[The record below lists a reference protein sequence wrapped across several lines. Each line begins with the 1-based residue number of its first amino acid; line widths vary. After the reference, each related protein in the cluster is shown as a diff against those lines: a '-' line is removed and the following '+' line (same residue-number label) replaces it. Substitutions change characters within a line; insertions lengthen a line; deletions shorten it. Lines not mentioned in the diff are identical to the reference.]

1 MQASG
6 LPGLLTRSALAVAPP
21 RLAGTRG
28 AVPSTGVDWQPP
40 PLPLQRAE
48 PGRAR
53 LHELHP
59 SLHCSVIGTC
69 FGLRELRQLVVKFAD
84 PALAQAGDHAV
95 HTEAVRRACRRD
107 GLGKVLG
114 KALDRKFRATIARY
128 AAAKDAP
135 TLRALW
141 VEALKRGD
149 APDAYWAVL
158 THPAASQ
165 ELVREAFSDI
175 HMLSHLVGAA
185 NRADI
190 RRLQAL
196 AAETTALEDKLARQ
210 QRHLAE
216 TLGARERQIKELLTA
231 LAVREGAASTDTG
244 DATELAESLR
254 RERQRRMQLERRLET
269 LERRL
274 AEAADEPAAPTA
286 TVAAAEAPVT
296 CCAGHAPLPEPP
308 PALDGDTILLVGGRQ
323 AQLPSLTQAIARAGG
338 ILLHHDGGREMSLGL
353 LPGLVGRADRV
364 VVALDCV
371 SHAAAGAARRL
382 VRDKGKALDALP
394 SLSLSSL
401 LNAVGRAPAPQ
412 A

>member
-21 RLAGTRG
+21 RLAGTSG

-84 PALAQAGDHAV
+84 PALARAGDHTV

-107 GLGKVLG
+107 GLGKELG
-114 KALDRKFRATIARY
+114 KALDRKFKATITRY

-158 THPAASQ
+158 THPAVSP
-165 ELVREAFSDI
+165 ELVREAFGDI

-196 AAETTALEDKLARQ
+196 EAENAALEDRLARQ
-210 QRHLAE
+210 QRHLTL
-216 TLGARERQIKELLTA
+216 TLGAKEQRIRALTA
-231 LAVREGAASTDTG
+231 QLAAQDGEPTPKVAEDG
-244 DATELAESLR
+244 LAQALR
-254 RERQRRMQLERRLET
+254 RETDRRLQLERHVEALQA
-269 LERRL
+269 RL
-274 AEAADEPAAPTA
+274 AAACAPRPPAAPPDE
-286 TVAAAEAPVT
+286 VLPAELPA
-296 CCAGHAPLPEPP
+296 CCAHEEAPP
-308 PALDGDTILLVGGRQ
+308 PAALGGSTILLVGGRPAQ
-323 AQLPSLTQAIARAGG
+323 APALARAVATAGG
-338 ILLHHDGGREMSLGL
+338 TLLHHDGGTEMSLSL
-353 LPGLVGRADRV
+353 LPGLVSRADRV
-364 VVALDCV
+364 VLALDSV
-371 SHAAAGAARRL
+371 SHAAAGAARRCARGCGKRL
-382 VRDKGKALDALP
+382 VPLPNLSLTSLARALDAP
-394 SLSLSSL
+394 
-401 LNAVGRAPAPQ
+401 
-412 A
+412 